1 MFNILHIFNF
11 LHGIH
16 SFFLLY
22 FYEDLFFRF
31 TIDIFTSVAFGVQ
44 LQSFDRD
51 DQHPFAKA
59 FDAIQVAVITRVPN
73 PCW

>member
-1 MFNILHIFNF
+1 MEYTLFFYFIFN
-11 LHGIH
+11 
-16 SFFLLY
+16 
-22 FYEDLFFRF
+22 EDLFFRF